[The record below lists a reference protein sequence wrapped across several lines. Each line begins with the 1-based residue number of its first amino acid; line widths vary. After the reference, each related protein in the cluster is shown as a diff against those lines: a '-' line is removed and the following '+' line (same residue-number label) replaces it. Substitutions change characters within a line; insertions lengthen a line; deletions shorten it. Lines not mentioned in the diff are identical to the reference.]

1 MKRKRISIEINSFG
15 VSENDNLVVFYTGK
29 LNGKKI
35 FEGQYEFL
43 KTPENEDV
51 LQSELLKE
59 IDALVK
65 GYGNGVKH

>member
-43 KTPENEDV
+43 KAPENEDV